1 MRPYPLIFS
10 ALSALSV
17 LAAAPVSAEVLW
29 ECRPVCVGP
38 VAPAAH
44 IRIGTLS
51 GPWPTLLAFLGP
63 TPVAAAGWYRE
74 YRTAETAPN
83 GWSMPVIGVDGAG
96 VAAAVRTPLPAP
108 PPDEEEPQVL
118 GAAAAD
124 LAARID
130 TERARRIAAV
140 AGRPEDQI
148 WQISRAMQIQTAIAA
163 DTASALERAELA
175 TLLTRAAAVD
185 ALRRYGA
192 TPANPAM
199 WGAAGGASLYDWAVA
214 NLLTPAALAAVDAA
228 APPVAAP
235 QWPALL
241 P

>member
-1 MRPYPLIFS
+1 MRQFPLLLSS
-10 ALSALSV
+10 ALA
-17 LAAAPVSAEVLW
+17 LAAALPVSAEVLW
-29 ECRPVCVGP
+29 ECRPACVGP

-63 TPVAAAGWYRE
+63 APVAAAGWYRE
-74 YRTAETAPN
+74 YRTAPEAPH
-83 GWSMPVIGVDGAG
+83 GWSLPVIGVDGAG
-96 VAAAVRTPLPAP
+96 VAAAVRAPLPAP

-118 GAAAAD
+118 GAAAAA

-140 AGRPEDQI
+140 AGGPEDQI
-148 WQISRAMQIQTAIAA
+148 WQISRAMQIQAAIAA
-163 DTASALERAELA
+163 ETASDAERAELA
-175 TLLTRAAAVD
+175 MLLTRAAAVD

-199 WGAAGGASLYDWAVA
+199 WGAAGGASLYDWATTHLV
-214 NLLTPAALAAVDAA
+214 TPAALAAVDVA